1 MTDAELQAALAAGT
15 GTAPATSTAP
25 GPAGTFNVF
34 VDSAGNAAMPAL
46 PAPTPAS
53 AAAPAAPVADQSA
66 ALVQQLMQS
75 QQALMMQ
82 MQQANSELLARQTPA
97 TPPAPPPVFSLDGVL
112 DATDNEIFKDFLPLL
127 KKVTD
132 AQARFYNEH
141 HVAPLTQRVAALA
154 QETQDA
160 RARAAGATDAS
171 FTAALYARIPNLPQ
185 VVNTPEWRA
194 FLKSPAP
201 FAGGRT
207 VEQQVVAAYQAS
219 DVGTINDFYAE
230 FERRRATPG
239 APPAVPAAG
248 QAAAQHVPAPQIPG
262 AGGAQPRL
270 ISQARLDAALAAAQ
284 SGRMSREAYDKLMD
298 DMLTAGLEGAQ
309 IVN

>member
-1 MTDAELQAALAAGT
+1 MTDAELQAALSAGT
-15 GTAPATSTAP
+15 GTTPATTP
-25 GPAGTFNVF
+25 TPPGTFNVF
-34 VDSAGNAAMPAL
+34 VDAAGNAAPLVPTA
-46 PAPTPAS
+46 PAPA
-53 AAAPAAPVADQSA
+53 AAAPAAPIADPNA
-66 ALVQQLMQS
+66 ALVQQLMQN
-75 QQALMMQ
+75 QQALMLQMQQ
-82 MQQANSELLARQTPA
+82 MQQANAELMTRQTPA
-97 TPPAPPPVFSLDGVL
+97 TPAPPPAVFSLDGVL
-112 DATDNEIFKDFLPLL
+112 DANDQEIYKDFLPLL
-127 KKVTD
+127 TKVTQ
-132 AQARFYNEH
+132 AQARFHQEH
-141 HVAPLTQRVAALA
+141 HVAPLVERVAALT
-154 QETQDA
+154 QETQEA

-201 FAGGRT
+201 FSGGRT

-219 DVGTINDFYAE
+219 DVGTINDYYAE

-248 QAAAQHVPAPQIPG
+248 QAAVQHVPAPQVPG

-284 SGRMSREAYDKLMD
+284 SGRMTREAYDKLMD
-298 DMLTAGLEGAQ
+298 DMLSAGLEGAQ
-309 IVN
+309 LVN